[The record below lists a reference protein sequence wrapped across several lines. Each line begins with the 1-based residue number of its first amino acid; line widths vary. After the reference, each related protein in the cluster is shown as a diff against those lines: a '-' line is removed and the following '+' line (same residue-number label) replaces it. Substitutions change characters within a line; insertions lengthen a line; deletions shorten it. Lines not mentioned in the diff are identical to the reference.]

1 MLIQI
6 NVCHNSFQ
14 NHLLIDTRRLFK
26 QGTII
31 LEKKFVLM
39 LVEPNQAVLVRPVDA
54 KGSSS
59 VTIVDNLVSVGG
71 NLLMR
76 HNISNYTIAFKLH

>member
-1 MLIQI
+1 
-6 NVCHNSFQ
+6 
-14 NHLLIDTRRLFK
+14 
-26 QGTII
+26 
-31 LEKKFVLM
+31 M